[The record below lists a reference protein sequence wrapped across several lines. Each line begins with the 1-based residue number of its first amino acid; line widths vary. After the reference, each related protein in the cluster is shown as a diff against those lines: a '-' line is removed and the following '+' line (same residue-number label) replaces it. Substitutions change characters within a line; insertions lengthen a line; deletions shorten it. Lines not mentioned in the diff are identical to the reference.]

1 MSRFDVMLTPT
12 PTKWIFII
20 LFWLWGVGYGVFAFA
35 TLLQAES
42 LSGLTAVT
50 TTAVNMRL
58 TAWIGGLLL
67 FGIAAIA
74 APSKITVTVA
84 DGQTGA
90 MPSPDLRRTGRF
102 GRQPPE

>member
-1 MSRFDVMLTPT
+1 MNRYEVTQTPT
-12 PTKWIFII
+12 PTKWIFIA
-20 LFWLWGVGYGVFAFA
+20 LFWMWGVGYGVYAFA

-58 TAWIGGLLL
+58 TAWVGGLLL

-74 APSKITVTVA
+74 APSKITVTAVDA
-84 DGQTGA
+84 QAGA
-90 MPSPDLRRTGRF
+90 AGRS
-102 GRQPPE
+102 RHAA